1 MAGVRESGIPRP
13 VQPFAHVL
21 HRDAVRRLAGTAVFS
36 RGEAYFR
43 EGRVAGFELAKGEL
57 SADVRGTQV
66 YRARIWVKGEGLA
79 YVCPC
84 PFGREEGA
92 FCKHLVAMALAF
104 LREKTGAESV
114 APDRYST
121 LALALERLPAVELV
135 DLVVRAARRE
145 RSVLL
150 AVEEELRGKG

>member
-1 MAGVRESGIPRP
+1 M
-13 VQPFAHVL
+13 QPFAHVL
-21 HRDAVRRLAGTAVFS
+21 HRDAVRLLAGTAVFS

-43 EGRVAGFELAKGEL
+43 EGRVASFDLGKGAI
-57 SADVRGTQV
+57 SAEVRGTKV

-104 LREKTGAESV
+104 LREKSGTESAAPP

-121 LALALERLPAVELV
+121 LALALERLPPVELV
-135 DLVVRAARRE
+135 DAVVRAARRE
-145 RSVLL
+145 RAVLL
-150 AVEEELRGKG
+150 ALEEELSRKS